1 MNRTKWQT
9 LLTSVNL
16 GVYLFKM
23 LELTA
28 SNGTNKNDINAK
40 KLNKISLKN
49 GASDSEN
56 KRERER
62 ERRQRDKTTTS
73 EENFIFWPFR
83 WSCWWSWEK
92 FVREKEDLSGFR
104 HSSVDSSVPSIL
116 LPRVWLP
123 STPSML
129 LSFIVKFVH
138 ILSMWCEKRTKIN
151 KKRPSLAHF

>member
-62 ERRQRDKTTTS
+62 ERERGDKEIRRRLPKKIS
-73 EENFIFWPFR
+73 SF
-83 WSCWWSWEK
+83 
-92 FVREKEDLSGFR
+92 DLFDEV
-104 HSSVDSSVPSIL
+104 VDEAG
-116 LPRVWLP
+116 
-123 STPSML
+123 
-129 LSFIVKFVH
+129 K
-138 ILSMWCEKRTKIN
+138 
-151 KKRPSLAHF
+151 SL

>member
-62 ERRQRDKTTTS
+62 ERGDKEIRRRLPKKIS
-73 EENFIFWPFR
+73 SF
-83 WSCWWSWEK
+83 
-92 FVREKEDLSGFR
+92 DLFDEV
-104 HSSVDSSVPSIL
+104 VDEAG
-116 LPRVWLP
+116 
-123 STPSML
+123 
-129 LSFIVKFVH
+129 K
-138 ILSMWCEKRTKIN
+138 
-151 KKRPSLAHF
+151 SL

>member
-62 ERRQRDKTTTS
+62 GDKEIRRRLPKKIS
-73 EENFIFWPFR
+73 SF
-83 WSCWWSWEK
+83 
-92 FVREKEDLSGFR
+92 DLFDEV
-104 HSSVDSSVPSIL
+104 VDEAG
-116 LPRVWLP
+116 
-123 STPSML
+123 
-129 LSFIVKFVH
+129 K
-138 ILSMWCEKRTKIN
+138 
-151 KKRPSLAHF
+151 SL